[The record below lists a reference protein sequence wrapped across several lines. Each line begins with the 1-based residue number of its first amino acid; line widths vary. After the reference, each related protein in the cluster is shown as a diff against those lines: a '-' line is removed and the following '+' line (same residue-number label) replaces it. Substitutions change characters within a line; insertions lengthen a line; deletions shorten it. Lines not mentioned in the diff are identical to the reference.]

1 MSQSQYNFNT
11 FQSNQPTIYNQNSNQ
26 DVAYTQQQTFQT
38 ATQFQYQMPNQES
51 VMMQMNPF
59 QQSFNPVLT
68 INQNQN
74 QPKLKSED
82 KDLQNIMPNKQSA
95 PKLPKQKSAQKN
107 SKMAVASSSSS
118 TSKSEKMKIQEED
131 DEEPKIKLDSISTVL
146 NSDPLDL
153 ERNSG
158 VPDFI
163 KKLYR

>member
-11 FQSNQPTIYNQNSNQ
+11 FQSNPPTIYNQNSNQ

-68 INQNQN
+68 VNQN

-82 KDLQNIMPNKQSA
+82 KELQNKQSA
-95 PKLPKQKSAQKN
+95 PKLPKLPKQKSSQKN
-107 SKMAVASSSSS
+107 SKMTTASSSS
-118 TSKSEKMKIQEED
+118 TKSDKMKIQEEEG
-131 DEEPKIKLDSISTVL
+131 EEQKMKLDSISTAL